1 VTAVRLSDEAWQG
14 VDADVEALLE
24 RWLVAEG
31 DTVTAG
37 QPVAQAVLVKTT
49 IELVAPNDGVVRR
62 ILVPQDGTFGRGQD
76 LAVID

>member
-37 QPVAQAVLVKTT
+37 QPVAQAVLVKTS
-49 IELVAPNDGVVRR
+49 IELVAPNAGVVRR
-62 ILVPQDGTFGRGQD
+62 ILVPEDGTFGRGQD